1 MFGIKRRVDNEII
14 NIVNLKKIQKADNS
28 CVLMGIYKY
37 CLRVFVVNFDI
48 IDWYCILLIIVCKE
62 IVLLKNW

>member
-1 MFGIKRRVDNEII
+1 
-14 NIVNLKKIQKADNS
+14 
-28 CVLMGIYKY
+28 MGIYKY